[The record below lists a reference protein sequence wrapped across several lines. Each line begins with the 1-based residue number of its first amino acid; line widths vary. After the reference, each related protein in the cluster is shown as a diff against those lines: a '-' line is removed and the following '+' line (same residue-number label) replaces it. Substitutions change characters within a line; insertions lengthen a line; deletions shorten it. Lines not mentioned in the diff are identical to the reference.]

1 MRKGSSG
8 KDEKSNIFS
17 TWIAEN
23 LERLKVPIFSPTIFK
38 PLVLISALNCL
49 QQCSGSLYIR
59 KFIIQILDN
68 NSDQEYS
75 DSSNMTTAAS
85 DDCGDNCDTEDGGD
99 SLNYFLPLIIFS
111 VRLLVLF
118 MMAFL
123 IKKIRMRFLYFL
135 SLFLTVTILS
145 ILGIVSDS
153 SLMPDLGG
161 NSVKY
166 IKTCLL
172 CLHVFFIQFGVQ
184 TLPGLLTDVLYP
196 TSCAAVMKGVTRA
209 LSAIILIF
217 FVFIFKNLN
226 YSHAF
231 YLMAAILFISS
242 PFLYMFVPEIRNVGT
257 EMSAEFFLPSQTV
270 FYFVLP
276 ENLKRC
282 PDKRKNALKH
292 WKSAY
297 RKVTVTNA
305 LIGDKL
311 RYEMDVDVS
320 ARKFNKVKFDDAIR
334 TISEVY
340 DNEKYAKLNND
351 RINFVSNI
359 LGRGNYLANNEME
372 KRILIGRGPVKFIN
386 DVMKNGSLFLFNDVI
401 ILAKCVVSNRR
412 YVGEMCFNL
421 SEIKIAKLGRQMTVS
436 DSSEKIMEI
445 EFEDESISNIWEKY
459 IDFWSKYSDTG
470 SSDEDENISTTKF
483 LIKNI
488 ISSNRP
494 QEVPEQFV

>member
-1 MRKGSSG
+1 
-8 KDEKSNIFS
+8 
-17 TWIAEN
+17 
-23 LERLKVPIFSPTIFK
+23 
-38 PLVLISALNCL
+38 
-49 QQCSGSLYIR
+49 
-59 KFIIQILDN
+59 
-68 NSDQEYS
+68 
-75 DSSNMTTAAS
+75 
-85 DDCGDNCDTEDGGD
+85 
-99 SLNYFLPLIIFS
+99 
-111 VRLLVLF
+111 
-118 MMAFL
+118 
-123 IKKIRMRFLYFL
+123 
-135 SLFLTVTILS
+135 
-145 ILGIVSDS
+145 
-153 SLMPDLGG
+153 
-161 NSVKY
+161 
-166 IKTCLL
+166 
-172 CLHVFFIQFGVQ
+172 
-184 TLPGLLTDVLYP
+184 
-196 TSCAAVMKGVTRA
+196 
-209 LSAIILIF
+209 
-217 FVFIFKNLN
+217 
-226 YSHAF
+226 
-231 YLMAAILFISS
+231 
-242 PFLYMFVPEIRNVGT
+242 
-257 EMSAEFFLPSQTV
+257 MSAEFFLPSQTV

-359 LGRGNYLANNEME
+359 LGRGNYLANNQLE

-421 SEIKIAKLGRQMTVS
+421 SEIKMAKLGRQMTVS